1 MNAKDL
7 KLDKTEK
14 LKLLEIK
21 FQYWMGIVEVFSPL
35 FIQSIPAAL
44 TFVSIGTI
52 FPNLLHIEAW
62 LAWSIAAFVSL
73 GIETLGLVSV
83 DIYFA
88 AKTFNQTRK
97 EDEGK
102 APEGAALLVML
113 VYAVTALLIVVFLKM
128 FPTLAIWSLIPLTLM
143 SILIV
148 SAVTM
153 KKRLSEL
160 VSVREDEKNEQIN
173 EQVNSEQ
180 KVYIEQ
186 LNKRIE
192 QLINEHSEQKVY
204 IEQLNN
210 KFEQLNSEHKVYIE
224 QFKNGFEH
232 MNNVQKVTNE
242 HMNSD
247 QITIVTPTKSVQPI
261 VQRDN
266 AKLTKDEK
274 MNMLIA
280 HLIEH
285 YDGVNTEQLNKSQLA
300 IELPIDRVTIGRYL
314 NTLKDEKKLNGHVN
328 KSTLL
333 Q

>member
-1 MNAKDL
+1 MNNKEL
-7 KLDKTEK
+7 KINKEEK
-14 LKLLEIK
+14 LEILEIK
-21 FQYWMGIVEVFSPL
+21 FRYWMGIAEVFAPI

-44 TFVSIGTI
+44 TLVSIGVL
-52 FPNLLHIEAW
+52 FPALLHIDPW
-62 LAWSIAAFVSL
+62 LAWSIAAFVAIGMEL
-73 GIETLGLVSV
+73 LGLVSV
-83 DIYFA
+83 DVYFA
-88 AKTFNQTRK
+88 SKTFNQTRK

-102 APEGAALLVML
+102 APEGAALLVMM
-113 VYAVTALLIVVFLKM
+113 VYAVTALLIVVLLKM
-128 FPTLAIWSLIPLTLM
+128 FPSLAIWSLIPLTLM

-160 VSVREDEKNEQIN
+160 ISVRENNYNEQIN
-173 EQVNSEQ
+173 GQFNNEQKMYIEQLNKKIEQLNIEHNEQKMYIEQLNSKFEQFNSEQ

-186 LNKRIE
+186 LK
-192 QLINEHSEQKVY
+192 NEFEHMNSEQKVNTERMNT
-204 IEQLNN
+204 EQISL
-210 KFEQLNSEHKVYIE
+210 
-224 QFKNGFEH
+224 
-232 MNNVQKVTNE
+232 
-242 HMNSD
+242 
-247 QITIVTPTKSVQPI
+247 ITPVKSVQPT
-261 VQRDN
+261 VQHDN

-314 NTLKDEKKLNGHVN
+314 NTLKDEKRLNGHVN